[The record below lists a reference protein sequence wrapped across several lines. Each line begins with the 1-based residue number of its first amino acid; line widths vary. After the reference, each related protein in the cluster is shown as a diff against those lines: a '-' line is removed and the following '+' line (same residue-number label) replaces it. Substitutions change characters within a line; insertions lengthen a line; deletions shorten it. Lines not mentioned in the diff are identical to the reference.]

1 MKGTPM
7 ILDNAGQINQRIPA
21 LIRRSPVSFQCM
33 TPGLLADWLIGTH
46 GFREQIPMA
55 SEVYRL
61 TAEQMVITIFSYGLV
76 LTEGHNATAAA
87 LLLADL
93 CEQEGG
99 QA

>member
-1 MKGTPM
+1 M
-7 ILDNAGQINQRIPA
+7 IHQNARQSNPRTPA
-21 LIRRSPVSFQCM
+21 LLRRSALSFQCF
-33 TPGLLADWLIGTH
+33 TPGMLADWLIGTH
-46 GFREQIPMA
+46 GFTELIPMA
-55 SEVYRL
+55 SEMYRL
-61 TAEQMVITIFSYGLV
+61 TAEGMVITIFGYGLV

>member
-1 MKGTPM
+1 MSTAAR
-7 ILDNAGQINQRIPA
+7 LPA
-21 LIRRSPVSFQCM
+21 LLRRSPTSFE
-33 TPGLLADWLIGTH
+33 TLHPAVLADWLMTAH
-46 GFREQIPMA
+46 GFTEQIPMA

-61 TAEQMVITIFSYGLV
+61 TAEGMVITIFGYGLV
-76 LTEGHNATAAA
+76 LTEGHNAAAAA